1 MPMGTSAFR
10 IGMLGSFR
18 IPKQGAAEQVG
29 DEGIA
34 AAEFS

>member
-1 MPMGTSAFR
+1 
-10 IGMLGSFR
+10 MLGSFR